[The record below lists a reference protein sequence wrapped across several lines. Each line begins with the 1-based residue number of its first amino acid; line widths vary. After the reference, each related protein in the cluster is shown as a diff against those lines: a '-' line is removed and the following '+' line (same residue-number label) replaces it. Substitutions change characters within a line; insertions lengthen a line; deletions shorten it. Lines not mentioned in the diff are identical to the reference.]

1 MLTGAEI
8 FPCKA
13 MCDPAVFLR
22 TTWIN
27 PDVKVLK
34 SLSAATLF
42 FFNANVYLCSE
53 FFCNI
58 VSLYTYCPVLCDL
71 IFFQIW
77 KPEDREK
84 MLILMSDMLVQ
95 SDRSTC
101 VLIAKAFSP
110 VTAELLYRWYILQ
123 SINFTPQVK
132 QARNPLHIFNR
143 KLISCNTMYFQSLHP
158 NHCQFVHFSPHHF
171 AIFLIVY
178 CSSKFVYAFIAC
190 MPIT

>member
-1 MLTGAEI
+1 
-8 FPCKA
+8 
-13 MCDPAVFLR
+13 MCNPAVFLR
-22 TTWIN
+22 TAWIN

-34 SLSAATLF
+34 SLSAAKLF

-53 FFCNI
+53 FFLQYCVIIYLLFCI
-58 VSLYTYCPVLCDL
+58 VWFNF
-71 IFFQIW
+71 FFQIW